1 MQNTHPPPP
10 LHRHQELIFPTLAG
24 YLIDSSGPQSF
35 PILIFCCA
43 VVNLCLFKPAL
54 VYGRRVQHALV
65 HCGEG
70 SADAE
75 DATQSMI
82 VKDDVQQ

>member
-1 MQNTHPPPP
+1 
-10 LHRHQELIFPTLAG
+10 
-24 YLIDSSGPQSF
+24 
-35 PILIFCCA
+35 